1 MLSGPAAA
9 GAQALVRPL
18 RDLFAAIF
26 FAFIGLSIDPS
37 TIPPILWIAVLL
49 GVVTVATKFATGWWA
64 AGRMESEPRA
74 RGVVGA
80 ALVPRG
86 EFSIAIAGLAT
97 AAAVEDDLGPVTV
110 AYVIFTVVVGSVITK
125 VLARRVDRWDP
136 VDAAERHG

>member
-1 MLSGPAAA
+1 MG
-9 GAQALVRPL
+9 
-18 RDLFAAIF
+18 
-26 FAFIGLSIDPS
+26 
-37 TIPPILWIAVLL
+37 
-49 GVVTVATKFATGWWA
+49 
-64 AGRMESEPRA
+64 SEPRA

-125 VLARRVDRWDP
+125 VLGPSGRPLGSGGRRGAPRVT
-136 VDAAERHG
+136 AL